1 MPWETTDAMDQK
13 KRMIE
18 QWQSGRY
25 SKAEL
30 ARRFGVSR
38 TTVYEWI
45 GRFNA
50 CGCRKADSFAGH
62 RIMFF

>member
-1 MPWETTDAMDQK
+1 MPWETTDVMDQT